1 MFPRI
6 DLKKFNSNDDN
17 KKQSKQKEKKT
28 GNTSEESTIDINQFG
43 QVKLRVAEV
52 IKAEK
57 VENTDKLLKVQ
68 LRVGTEEKQVVAGIA
83 KHYST
88 DELIGK
94 KAIFV
99 ANLKPVKLRGIL
111 SEGMILAAS
120 DNDGNLVLSSVDKNI
135 ASGSPVK

>member
-1 MFPRI
+1 MITKNRA
-6 DLKKFNSNDDN
+6 N
-17 KKQSKQKEKKT
+17 KKEKKT